1 MPVCARC
8 TGLYASA
15 AAGAAFALAQARLG
29 GSRAL
34 GVRKSLRASTARTIL
49 LVAAIPT
56 AVTVIVEW
64 LGLMDPGSVARFL
77 AALPLGAA
85 AAWVVAT
92 AAREES

>member
-15 AAGAAFALAQARLG
+15 TAGAAFAFAQARFG
-29 GSRAL
+29 RSRAL
-34 GVRKSLRASTARTIL
+34 GAPNSLRASTVRTIL

-56 AVTVIVEW
+56 AVTLIVEW
-64 LGLMDPGSVARFL
+64 PGLVNPGSAARFL

-92 AAREES
+92 AARKAS